1 MLRVI
6 GLIAVVYV
14 VLSLVS
20 GGTAF
25 QGPMPV
31 LMWDNP
37 LAEAAGLL
45 LAVVVCLGLLAL
57 FASTLL
63 VMVAGLPLLIIAVI
77 IGVILLPALLPFAI
91 LLALGA
97 LVFGGLGCLFA

>member
-1 MLRVI
+1 MLKAI

-14 VLSLVS
+14 LLSLVS

-25 QGPMPV
+25 HGPMPA

-37 LAEAAGLL
+37 LGEAAGLL
-45 LAVVVCLGLLAL
+45 LAAIICLGLLAL

-63 VMVAGLPLLIIAVI
+63 VMVAGLPLLIIAVV